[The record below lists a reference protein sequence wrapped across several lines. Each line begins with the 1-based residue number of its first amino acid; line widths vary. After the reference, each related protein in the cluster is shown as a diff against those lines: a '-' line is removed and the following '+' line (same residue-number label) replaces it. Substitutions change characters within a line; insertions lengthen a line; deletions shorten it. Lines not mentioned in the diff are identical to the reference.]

1 MSLNQEISK
10 VYIASDHAGFVLKQF
25 ITASLTE
32 YGYTV
37 EDLGAYSFSP
47 EDDYPDFITPCAQ
60 RVAQENTSGSEAA
73 ASVLGIIIGGSGQ
86 GEAMAANR
94 VKGARAAVFYGGAHA
109 VGAVETE
116 GTVATDT
123 FDIVRLARIHNDAN
137 VLSLGARF
145 LSKEESLHAVSLFLE
160 TEFSH
165 SPRHIRRL
173 KKF

>member
-25 ITASLTE
+25 ITESLTE
-32 YGYTV
+32 RGYTV

-60 RVAQENTSGSEAA
+60 RVAQENTSDSAA

-123 FDIVRLARIHNDAN
+123 FDIVRLARLHNDAN
-137 VLSLGARF
+137 ILSLGARF
-145 LSKEESLHAVSLFLE
+145 LSKEESLQAASLFLE

-165 SPRHIRRL
+165 LPRHIRRL